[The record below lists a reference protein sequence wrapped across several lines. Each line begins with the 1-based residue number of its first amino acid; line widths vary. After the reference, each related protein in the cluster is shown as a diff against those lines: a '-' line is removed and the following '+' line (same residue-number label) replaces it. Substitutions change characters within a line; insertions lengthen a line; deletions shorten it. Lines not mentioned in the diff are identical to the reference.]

1 MKKVQKDAIE
11 SWHQLV
17 DSIMIDWNYNGE
29 VLQPSC
35 IDIPTKNEIVKGVYD
50 IPENSGTIRVKIT
63 DLLSE
68 SIEIEV
74 YNK

>member
-29 VLQPSC
+29 VLQPSF

-74 YNK
+74 YNN